1 MDWKKLGKRLL
12 FPHIAVLLLLLPICT
27 VGLVYAMLRLAE
39 SDPMRIA
46 FYVLSFYTLTIWCV
60 RIPVV
65 FRFFQSFREE
75 NRYVRRWLAD
85 VRLRTNVT
93 LLAHM
98 LWNGAYAA
106 LQLGLG
112 IAHRS
117 AWFCSLAG
125 YYASLAVMRF
135 FLVRHTLRH
144 EPGDQMQQELRRYRI
159 CGWIFL
165 LMNLALS
172 AMMFDMIRQNRLM
185 RHHEITTITMA
196 AYTFTTLTVAIVN
209 VIRYRRYNSPAIS
222 AAKAIALATACVS
235 ILTLENTML
244 ATFGGEEMTPQTR
257 RLFLALSGGAI
268 SVFIVVMAV
277 YMIVQANQK
286 LKAFGGSSNG

>member
-39 SDPMRIA
+39 NDPIRIA
-46 FYVLSFYTLTIWCV
+46 SYVLSFYTLTIWCV
-60 RIPVV
+60 RVPDVL
-65 FRFFQSFREE
+65 RFVRSFREE
-75 NRYVRRWLAD
+75 NRYVRRWLSD
-85 VRLRTNVT
+85 VHLRTNVT
-93 LLAHM
+93 LIAHI

-117 AWFCSLAG
+117 AWFYSLAG

-144 EPGDQMQQELRRYRI
+144 KPGDQMQQELRRYRI

-185 RHHEITTITMA
+185 QHHEITTITMA

-222 AAKAIALATACVS
+222 AAKAIALASACVS

-244 ATFGGEEMTPQTR
+244 ATFSGEEMTPQVQ
-257 RLFLALSGGAI
+257 RLFLTLSGGAI
-268 SVFIVVMAV
+268 SVFIVVMAI
-277 YMIVQANQK
+277 YMILQANQK